1 MIKHLTAALA
11 LAAFAPGRPWEQL
24 AAEPAKRT
32 LSHQLPDLPADEGG
46 QDPETLASIFPPNRK
61 AG

>member
-1 MIKHLTAALA
+1 MIK
-11 LAAFAPGRPWEQL
+11 RPWEQL
-24 AAEPAKRT
+24 AAQPAKRT
-32 LSHQLPDLPADEGG
+32 FSHQLPDLPADEGG